1 MTLSAF
7 TVQRKVMANT
17 NCLHVWFAI
26 SLFTT
31 KLQKESYIPSHL
43 NLLIK
48 LVQGH
53 VTKKIILKLID
64 KSLE

>member
-1 MTLSAF
+1 MTLSAY

-17 NCLHVWFAI
+17 DCLHVWFAI

-31 KLQKESYIPSHL
+31 KLKKESYTPCHL

-53 VTKKIILKLID
+53 VI
-64 KSLE
+64 